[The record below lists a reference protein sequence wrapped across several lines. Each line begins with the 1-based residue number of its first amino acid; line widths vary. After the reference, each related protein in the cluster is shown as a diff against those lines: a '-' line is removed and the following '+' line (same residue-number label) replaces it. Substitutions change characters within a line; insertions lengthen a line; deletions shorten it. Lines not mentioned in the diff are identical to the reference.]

1 MCLHVSSQVGVQ
13 LSRKRTRL
21 GLGLALSLTTRETV
35 GKSLHFCASLHLQGI
50 SSTQN
55 GSKHP
60 GLKFLNWETYEKYFF
75 PFIIKISLIE
85 SPGSEH
91 IFIVTMYTS
100 NF

>member
-1 MCLHVSSQVGVQ
+1 VCVHACSQVGVH
-13 LSRKRTRL
+13 LSRMRTRL

-60 GLKFLNWETYEKYFF
+60 GLQLAQLGNLCKVFF
-75 PFIIKISLIE
+75 SIQNK
-85 SPGSEH
+85 
-91 IFIVTMYTS
+91 
-100 NF
+100 N